1 MPDMPICKTSEV
13 SLSKRAGFNNLPIA
27 ARAVIVLFGLAG
39 LRELIHALLGIH
51 LRNYASFALMLLLA
65 IVAGR
70 MRVGLI
76 GGRANLS
83 LLTPVVLASLL
94 MLGAEAAV
102 LIAVCGMAVQCVS
115 SKKRA
120 VEVVFN
126 VAKSALTMSMA
137 GIAYNQTLSAGEG
150 LLSEEFVGMLVA
162 SFICFLGDS
171 LYLSLI
177 MSVAKRKS
185 IFRVWHDTYLY
196 TTPSYFIAGELSF
209 AAVKLAT
216 FHPIALLVLVPVF
229 YSTFYSYRV
238 YLRNLEEEKKHAEEM
253 SALYSSTLSTL
264 ALAID
269 AKDRNTHGHI
279 QRVQK
284 YSRAIAEAMKLEE
297 KQVETIAAAALL
309 HDIGKL
315 AVPDYILGKTGPLTP
330 EEMKKMRLHPQ
341 LGYDIISNIKFP
353 YPVANS
359 VLAHHERW
367 DGEGYPDGLKGKEIP
382 LGARVLAVADVFD
395 TVTANRNPD
404 SPETIQAGVEAV
416 REGSGT
422 FFDPEIVAVWES
434 IYSDVIQLK
443 AASAHSTAYRNI
455 ELATSEIKILESLA
469 DSITGLTGFDDI
481 ASAVRMLLESSIP
494 RCSVLVRQGQHEGV
508 PILFGDAVIATISV
522 SRPHE
527 RLTDDETRLV
537 TAVAEKISGRLNN
550 AIALETAR
558 REATLD
564 ELTGIANRRAFERM
578 STSMEGQNFSII
590 LVDVNAFKAV
600 NDNFGH
606 QAGDA
611 TLIRV
616 AKHLQAA
623 FMHAELICR
632 LGGDE
637 FLVVTSVDRLDVR
650 SQIRIFRRMVV
661 VDPAHAAYRPLNF
674 GVSCGVA
681 NVPYD
686 APTIEQAIHLADER
700 MYAVK
705 ARAKQWAETPALTM

>member
-1 MPDMPICKTSEV
+1 M
-13 SLSKRAGFNNLPIA
+13 SLRPGFNSLPIA
-27 ARAVIVLFGLAG
+27 ARAVVVLFGLAG
-39 LRELIHALLGIH
+39 LRELIHALRAIH
-51 LRNYASFALMLLLA
+51 LQNYASLALMLLLA
-65 IVAGR
+65 VAAAL
-70 MRVGLI
+70 MRVQLI
-76 GGRANLS
+76 GGKSTLS
-83 LLTPVVLASLL
+83 MLTPVVLASLL
-94 MLGAEAAV
+94 MLGADAAV
-102 LIAVCGMAVQCVS
+102 LIGVCGMVVSCVS
-115 SKKRA
+115 SKRRA
-120 VEVVFN
+120 IEVVFN
-126 VAKSALTMSMA
+126 AAVIALSVSMA
-137 GIAYNQTLSAGEG
+137 GMAYNQTLSAGEAS
-150 LLSEEFVGMLVA
+150 LSEEFVGTLVA
-162 SFICFLGDS
+162 SFVYFLCDS

-177 MSVAKRKS
+177 ISLAKRKS
-185 IFRVWHDTYLY
+185 ILRVWHDTYLY
-196 TTPSYFIAGELSF
+196 TAPSFFIAGELSF
-209 AAVKLAT
+209 AAVKLTAA

-238 YLRNLEEEKKHAEEM
+238 YLQNLEEQKKHAEEM

-264 ALAID
+264 ALTID
-269 AKDRNTHGHI
+269 AKDKNTHGHI

-315 AVPDYILGKTGPLTP
+315 AVPDYILGKTGALTP
-330 EEMKKMRLHPQ
+330 EEMKKMQLHPQ

-367 DGEGYPDGLKGKEIP
+367 DGEGYPKGLRGKDIP
-382 LGARVLAVADVFD
+382 LGARVLAIADAFD
-395 TVTANRNPD
+395 AVTANRDPE
-404 SPETIQAGVEAV
+404 SPETIQAGVKAV

-434 IYSDVIQLK
+434 IYSDVMQLK
-443 AASAHSTAYRNI
+443 SGSAHSTAYRNI
-455 ELATSEIKILESLA
+455 QLATSEIKTLDSLA

-481 ASAVRMLLESSIP
+481 ALAVRMLLESSIP
-494 RCSVLVRQGQHEGV
+494 RCSVSVRQGEHEGV
-508 PILFGDAVIATISV
+508 PVLFGGAVIATISM

-527 RLTDDETRLV
+527 LLTDDETRLV
-537 TAVAEKISGRLNN
+537 TAVAERISGRLNN
-550 AIALETAR
+550 AIVLEAAR

-578 STSMEGQNFSII
+578 SDSMGGQNFSIV

-611 TLIRV
+611 ALVRI

-623 FMHAELICR
+623 FTHAELICR

-637 FLVVTSVDRLDVR
+637 FLVVTSADRLNTR
-650 SQIRIFRRMVV
+650 MQIRSFRRMVV
-661 VDPAHAAYRPLNF
+661 SDPAHERYGPMNF
-674 GVSCGVA
+674 GVSCGA
-681 NVPYD
+681 ASVPGD
-686 APTIEQAIHLADER
+686 APTIRQAMQLADER

-705 ARAKQWAETPALTM
+705 ARAKRWVETPAPAV